1 MKKMSTYHLLL
12 CGQNF
17 HPSVSSSLG
26 YRSCPVVCSAISYP
40 AVALTT
46 QAACLLRGN
55 TLDLKPFLCP
65 QAGYLCYTG
74 SAQPS
79 LNCICPEPADTGYN
93 GDIDVLLRNPW
104 VRIKELLASQQ
115 GQQESVWTQDN
126 VFLQHAACP
135 QDAVALLAPWKKKRF
150 CDITCQ
156 IYALQSKQY
165 AWIHAQPI
173 CERSLL
179 CCSVSMWSLL
189 RLCLLEPE
197 LRWHFIYIN
206 NYYPESPL
214 GLPRSNQT
222 SNALKIAHHLLLMED
237 YKMHCYSC
245 TLLCSSARKWCQL

>member
-17 HPSVSSSLG
+17 HASVSSSLG

-135 QDAVALLAPWKKKRF
+135 QDAVALLAPWRKKKDSVISHAKF
-150 CDITCQ
+150 MHSSQSNMLDNMLSLSVKDHCCAVVFPCGVCWGYVYLSQSWDDI
-156 IYALQSKQY
+156 S
-165 AWIHAQPI
+165 
-173 CERSLL
+173 
-179 CCSVSMWSLL
+179 
-189 RLCLLEPE
+189 
-197 LRWHFIYIN
+197 FI
-206 NYYPESPL
+206 
-214 GLPRSNQT
+214 
-222 SNALKIAHHLLLMED
+222 
-237 YKMHCYSC
+237 
-245 TLLCSSARKWCQL
+245 